1 METGQ
6 ILKIYKN
13 DKMSEIY
20 ISDEEEKKKLYD
32 GFKHVVELVFEE
44 NDEDFNFGDIL
55 YENYMDDP
63 VIKIHCHCFNCNLVF
78 FPELLET
85 AFYNIIAS
93 VYGEQLDE
101 VNQEGLHVV
110 VDLNENLLKVNEID
124 KLYITYLKIV
134 NMYGLNSS
142 FNILTSEQ
150 TPIHEKHETINFHL
164 DELNLSGKKKKKKD
178 KKKKKKNK

>member
-1 METGQ
+1 METEK
-6 ILKIYKN
+6 ILRIYDN

-32 GFKHVVELVFEE
+32 GFKHVIELVFED
-44 NDEDFNFGDIL
+44 NDEDYNFGDIL
-55 YENYMDDP
+55 YENYIDDP
-63 VIKIHCHCFNCNLVF
+63 VKKIYCHCFNCNLVF
-78 FPELLET
+78 YPELLET
-85 AFYNIIAS
+85 AFFNIMESI
-93 VYGEQLDE
+93 YGDRLDE
-101 VNQEGLHVV
+101 INQEGIHVV

-134 NMYGLNSS
+134 NTYGFNAS
-142 FNILTSEQ
+142 FNVLTSEQ
-150 TPIHEKHETINFHL
+150 TPIHETINFHL